1 MQYIKENYKVL
12 NECLKN
18 YTESFYN
25 FFVNILNSNADYIL
39 ILSRRCYVLYLIF
52 RRFIFKNDVCSNAYF
67 ITDKATSWLISEIKK
82 DTNKSHNILIVDDV
96 LIHGRTVAKVYLFIR
111 NELSK
116 LFGSEEAKKV
126 LRICV
131 CKQSNERYN
140 FCTDQK
146 KRQELLNNT
155 YADGFVT
162 TIEWKKLAEYLVK
175 LIHKFGMPYLSF
187 LLSMQ
192 WDLSIEE
199 TKNALFDK
207 ISILKTKFSQNQ
219 PLEKKQ
225 NQGKDP
231 FSYYECAYEKN
242 NQPEDYFAY
251 TAYSKELPNFFKKF
265 CDAACIRIYYVPPI
279 VAGENAIL
287 RLIPTVIPKSV
298 EFDAIQ
304 EYLENLYHAGLN
316 LTMFSRDK
324 RDYLSQEIEK
334 LKELYSTKQ
343 EELYIKQAG
352 FCYRLSQAIL
362 SIAYGCYCMTLWNF
376 PKVLYDN
383 VYKDFDALK
392 GSFPQ
397 YSLNEQKNK
406 AGITYF
412 ANFIFDFSLNN
423 KNWTINEDDKMK
435 DLSAPEVESQKLNK
449 YLNKIF
455 PDSLQN
461 TEEASV
467 KNNVDWIYN
476 KLLDFYFLDGLYDE
490 EKLSDP
496 DRWAR
501 DVGVSTQTFLN
512 LSQKLGIDRKAF
524 LTALISVWD
533 TGRASMNGTLSEN
546 KKFFATFTNAGERAC
561 CKIQDIFP
569 SSLLKQMAQVEEIL
583 LYQETEDMQNY
594 SEDHFQNERIKKFKF
609 LIKSENLYKENEDVI
624 STFLEYLKS
633 SKEFISH
640 YRFS

>member
-1 MQYIKENYKVL
+1 MLTKKQYKDIIET
-12 NECLKN
+12 CLRN
-18 YTESFYN
+18 YTESFYS
-25 FFVNILNSNADYIL
+25 FFENILESNADYIL
-39 ILSRRCYVLYLIF
+39 ILSRRCYVIYLIF
-52 RRFIFKNDVCSNAYF
+52 QRYIFKEKKCPKARF
-67 ITDKATSWLISEIKK
+67 ITDKATPWLISEIKK
-82 DTNKSHNILIVDDV
+82 DPSKSHNILIVDDV
-96 LIHGRTVAKVYLFIR
+96 LIHGRTVAKVYLYLKK
-111 NELSK
+111 ELNI
-116 LFGSEEAKKV
+116 LFPDQEDY
-126 LRICV
+126 LRIYV
-131 CKQSNERYN
+131 CKQSIERYN
-140 FCTDQK
+140 FCNVPEERK
-146 KRQELLNNT
+146 ELLNNT

-162 TIEWKKLAEYLVK
+162 AIEWKKLAEYLVK

-192 WDLSIEE
+192 WDLGIEE

-207 ISILKTKFSQNQ
+207 IPILKTKFLQNQ
-219 PLEKKQ
+219 HLEKKQ
-225 NQGKDP
+225 YQGKDQ
-231 FSYYECAYEKN
+231 FSYYECAYETD
-242 NQPEDYFAY
+242 NQPKDYFAY
-251 TAYSKELPNFFKKF
+251 IAYSKELPNFFKKF

-279 VAGENAIL
+279 VAEENAIL
-287 RLIPTVIPKSV
+287 RMIPTVIPKSV
-298 EFDAIQ
+298 EFDSIQ

-316 LTMFSRDK
+316 LTMFPQDK
-324 RDYLSQEIEK
+324 RDYLSQEIKK

-362 SIAYGCYCMTLWNF
+362 SIAYGCYFMTLWDF

-397 YSLNEQKNK
+397 SFSNEPKNK
-406 AGITYF
+406 AEITYF
-412 ANFIFDFSLNN
+412 ADSIYDFSLNN
-423 KNWTINEDDKMK
+423 KNWTINEDEKIK
-435 DLSAPEVESQKLNK
+435 SLSVSEVESQKLNK

-490 EKLSDP
+490 EKLSDT
-496 DRWAR
+496 DHWAR

-512 LSQKLGIDRKAF
+512 LSKELRIDQNVF

-546 KKFFATFTNAGERAC
+546 KKVFATFTNAGERAW
-561 CKIQDIFP
+561 CKINDIFP
-569 SSLLKQMAQVEEIL
+569 ASLLEQMAQEEEIL
-583 LYQETEDMQNY
+583 LYQETMNMQKY
-594 SEDHFQNERIKKFKF
+594 SEKHFQDERIKKFKSM
-609 LIKSENLYKENEDVI
+609 IIEKNLYEENEEII
-624 STFLEYLKS
+624 SIFLKYLKS
-633 SKEFISH
+633 SREFISH
-640 YRFS
+640 YQFS